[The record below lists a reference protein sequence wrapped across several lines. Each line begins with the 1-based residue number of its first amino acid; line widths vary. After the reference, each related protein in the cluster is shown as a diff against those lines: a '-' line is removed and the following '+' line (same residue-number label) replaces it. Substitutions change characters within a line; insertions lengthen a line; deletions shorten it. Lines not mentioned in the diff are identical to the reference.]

1 MKKRQGTV
9 GNRCFLSAPGPK
21 IYRAC
26 CTYGILF
33 SGCAKTDGRIK
44 RGCKKHRVFYS
55 PSKKAGGDSGFF
67 DGISVGFALHFVEI
81 SVDAAAK

>member
-1 MKKRQGTV
+1 MKG
-9 GNRCFLSAPGPK
+9 
-21 IYRAC
+21 
-26 CTYGILF
+26 
-33 SGCAKTDGRIK
+33 KTDQDPLKNAGTHTDILK
-44 RGCKKHRVFYS
+44 GCKKHRVFYS